1 MWKNNFIFWTFH
13 KEIFW
18 IHFCDLFN
26 RPVFKKKYGKNM
38 RFAFGKQ
45 TNRWTDKQANRKTNQ
60 QTNKQNYYIYI
71 LGWYVKQTFS
81 SSPKGQKKTFAET
94 ATTKAKATKTGRKFT
109 KKKDR
114 PWKIQ
119 KFPGKPHGYGYFR

>member
-1 MWKNNFIFWTFH
+1 MLKVLEITGTYIF
-13 KEIFW
+13 
-18 IHFCDLFN
+18 
-26 RPVFKKKYGKNM
+26 
-38 RFAFGKQ
+38 
-45 TNRWTDKQANRKTNQ
+45 
-60 QTNKQNYYIYI
+60 
-71 LGWYVKQTFS
+71 LGRYVKQTFS

-109 KKKDR
+109 QKKDR